1 MATRKSSN
9 FSETLLLQGHIIDSL
24 TFSKVL
30 DRIMERGGRFKIQ
43 EIHIGQ
49 RKNERSRALL
59 QVEADTQTGLDDL
72 LKELRNLGSEVLE
85 KDDVRLAPAPR
96 NGVLPDGFYA
106 TTNLETWIRLKGH
119 WVRVTT
125 EQMDAGIRVDRSRKT
140 AETVR
145 FGGVKRGELFVI
157 SHQGVKVV
165 PLERP
170 RDAALFEFMTSE
182 ASTEKP
188 KAVFIRQIADAIRQT
203 HKQSPGQRAKSAQY
217 GQPLHPK
224 GVGAPRGKVLFV
236 AGPAVVHTGAHH
248 DLAWLI
254 DRGHV
259 DVLFAGNALA
269 AHDLEADMFG
279 TSLGLSLTSGAVTHG
294 GHEHHLR
301 AINAIRKIGSIRGAV
316 KRGIIKHGIMAACV
330 RKKIPYVLAGSIRD
344 DGPLPEV
351 ITDVLEAQTAM
362 RRELAG
368 VEVVIMIA
376 TTLHS
381 VAVGNLLPARVR
393 TVCVDINPSAVT
405 KLSDRGTWQSIGL
418 VTDVGYFLRQLREDL
433 SR

>member
-1 MATRKSSN
+1 MKAQKNSK

-30 DRIMERGGRFKIQ
+30 DRIMERGGRFSID
-43 EIHIGQ
+43 EIHVGQ

-59 QVEADTQTGLDDL
+59 QVGAGTQGRLDEL
-72 LKELRNLGSEVLE
+72 LKELRNLGAEVLE
-85 KDDVRLAPAPR
+85 KEDVRLAPAPKD
-96 NGVLPDGFYA
+96 GVFPEGFYA
-106 TTNLETWIRLKGH
+106 TTNLETWVRLKGR
-119 WVRVTT
+119 WVRVRT
-125 EQMDAGIRVDRSRKT
+125 EQMDAGIRVNRARSS

-145 FGGVKRGELFVI
+145 FGGVKRGDLFVI
-157 SHQGVKVV
+157 GHHGVKVV

-170 RDAALFEFMTSE
+170 RDAALFEFMTSD

-188 KAVFIRQIADAIRQT
+188 KTVFIRQIADAIRQT
-203 HKQSPGQRAKSAQY
+203 RRQSP
-217 GQPLHPK
+217 P
-224 GVGAPRGKVLFV
+224 GKVLVV
-236 AGPAVVHTGAHH
+236 AGPAVVHTGAHK

-254 DRGHV
+254 ERGFV
-259 DVLFAGNALA
+259 QVLFAGNALA
-269 AHDLEADMFG
+269 AHDLEADLFG

-301 AINAIRKIGSIRGAV
+301 AINLIRRVGSIREAV
-316 KRGIIKHGIMAACV
+316 KRRKVRGGIMAACV
-330 RKKIPYVLAGSIRD
+330 RKKIPFVLAGSIRD

-351 ITDVLEAQTAM
+351 LTDVLEAQRAM
-362 RRELAG
+362 RRELEG
-368 VEVVIMIA
+368 VQVAIMLA

-393 TVCVDINPSAVT
+393 TICVDMNPSSVT

-433 SR
+433 TR